1 MKARVSVIIPL
12 YNNARYIE
20 ECVGSVI
27 RQTLAPHEIIV
38 VDDGSTDGGGE
49 LLDNYQQV
57 TLITQK
63 NQGVTAARR
72 NGVAHAT
79 GDWIFFLDSDDTLQP
94 AALEHLAAKTGADV
108 DIVVSRAAH
117 EQSLTGEGFLEATFN
132 RHVSREVWGRLYR
145 RTLFDDGFALGV
157 PREIRLGEDL
167 LMNFRLGGRL
177 KGKVETITD
186 DDYNYRRHNTQTVK
200 TVLTTS
206 DYEIMFD
213 RELCASFTPEDYTKY
228 LPQLTHFRIGEY
240 LQILLCQNQTRDFG
254 VKQTEWF
261 KSLLNDTKRPDC
273 HLTSWEWTIMHLV
286 NRHNVH
292 FLAFAFDLPRILK
305 WKIRQLFSR

>member
-1 MKARVSVIIPL
+1 MRARISVIIPL

-27 RQTLAPHEIIV
+27 RQTLVPHEIIV
-38 VDDGSTDGGGE
+38 VDDGSIDGGGK

-57 TLITQK
+57 RLITQN

-94 AALEHLAAKTGADV
+94 TALEHLAAKTGADV

-145 RTLFDDGFALGV
+145 RTLFNDGFALSI

-167 LMNFRLGGRL
+167 LMNFRLGGST
-177 KGKVETITD
+177 KGKVETITSE
-186 DDYNYRRHNTQTVK
+186 DYNYRRHDTQTVK
-200 TVLTTS
+200 TVHATI

-213 RELCASFTPEDYTKY
+213 RELRASFSPDDYAKY
-228 LPQLTHFRIGEY
+228 LPQLTHLRISEY
-240 LQILLCQNQTRDFG
+240 LQILFSQNETRDFG

-261 KSLLNDTKRPDC
+261 RSLLDDIKHADC
-273 HLTSWEWTIMHLV
+273 HLTVWEWTAMHLA

-305 WKIRQLFSR
+305 WKIRQSFSR